1 MKKKYLIVA
10 IILLQLLFLSSMVW
24 FHSVKLRN
32 AVRIQLET
40 VPYDPVSVFRG
51 NYAALRY
58 QISSLPVE
66 LLKDTDLKDLKNGD
80 ELFVLLK
87 KGKDLWG
94 AEAIYGKRPKNE
106 DGVYLRG
113 RLRYYYNSYY
123 RNNQPKHLDLEYGIE
138 SFFLNEGRAK
148 EVDRLN
154 TGMDWQEREKEKKRR
169 IGGLD
174 EETRRIQGAGIATDW
189 WMNKLNNELDFWVK
203 EGLISSGAKESIH
216 NKYAKAIE
224 KTKAVEE
231 ELTSATQKPLIV
243 EVAIDRNGYGYPVR
257 LFAEGKEYK

>member
-1 MKKKYLIVA
+1 MKKKYLIAA

-24 FHSVKLRN
+24 FHSIKLRN
-32 AVRIQLET
+32 AVRIQLKT
-40 VPYDPVSVFRG
+40 IPYDPVSVFRG

-58 QISSLPVE
+58 QISSLSVE
-66 LLKDTDLKDLKNGD
+66 LLKDTNLKDLKNGD

-87 KGKDLWG
+87 KGKDLWE

-113 RLRYYYNSYY
+113 RLRHYYNSYY
-123 RNNQPKHLDLEYGIE
+123 RNSQPKHLDLEYGIE
-138 SFFLNEGRAK
+138 SFFLNEARAK

-154 TGMDWQEREKEKKRR
+154 MGMNWQEQEKERKRR
-169 IGGLD
+169 IGELD
-174 EETRRIQGAGIATDW
+174 EETRRIHGAGIATDW
-189 WMNKLNNELDFWVK
+189 WMNKLTNELDIWVK
-203 EGLISSGAKESIH
+203 EGLISSGAKESIR
-216 NKYAKAIE
+216 NKYAKAVE

-231 ELTSATQKPLIV
+231 RLASANQKPLVV

>member
-1 MKKKYLIVA
+1 MKKKYLIAA

-24 FHSVKLRN
+24 FHSAKLKN
-32 AVRIQLET
+32 AVRIQLKT

-58 QISSLPVE
+58 QISSLSVT
-66 LLKDTDLKDLKNGD
+66 LLKGTSTKDLRNGQ
-80 ELFVLLK
+80 ELYVLLK
-87 KGKDLWG
+87 KKNDFWE

-106 DGVYLRG
+106 DGLYLSG
-113 RLRYYYNSYY
+113 RLKFYYWNYY
-123 RNNQPKHLDLEYGIE
+123 DSNQKNLNLEYGIE
-138 SFFLNEGRAK
+138 SFFLNESRAK

-154 TGMDWQEREKEKKRR
+154 MGMDWQERDKQRKKRMSQ
-169 IGGLD
+169 LD
-174 EETRRIQGAGIATDW
+174 DETRRIQGAGIATDW
-189 WMNKLNNELDFWVK
+189 WMSKLNNELDIWVK
-203 EGLISSGAKESIH
+203 EGIISAGAKESIH

-231 ELTSATQKPLIV
+231 ELTSANQKPLVV
-243 EVAIDRNGYGYPVR
+243 EIAIDRNGYGYPVR